1 MDRIH
6 SYKKQLLMLAWF
18 FGLCVASQSLF
29 AQTVRGKV
37 VDEDNMPLM
46 GATVLEVGT
55 KNGVTSDFDGNF
67 QINLKDNN
75 ASLEVSYIGYK
86 NAIVKVQNR
95 NNLTVKLLPETTELK
110 EVVVVG
116 YGTQKKE
123 TVTGAISS
131 VKGNKLVENA
141 VANVSN
147 ALVGRM
153 PGITTTQSSG
163 EPGRNA
169 TTIRIRGVSTF
180 NASSQEPLV
189 VVDGIQSSMDAVNAM
204 DPYEIESINLLKD
217 ASATAVYGV
226 KGANGV
232 VVVTTKR
239 GRSGAP
245 KVSLTYNFG
254 MSQLATKLD
263 LLSSY
268 DYALFR
274 NEAIRNDNDPS
285 NFDKLFSESGF
296 HNELWKFKNNR
307 DYTPQEVEA
316 MNLTPEQKQAL
327 LNSPALYY
335 TNHNYFEEAFGG
347 LAPQNQFNLNVSGGS
362 EKTRYFTSL
371 GYFSQGG
378 TFKETNYHNA
388 DVNSKYQ
395 RYNFRSNF
403 DFELTDNTN
412 LTLDLAAVS
421 SKVGGILGSEQD
433 GDVNS
438 EVARKKSMLVHILA
452 NTPFAGPGMV
462 DGRLIDGYVDGLNPL
477 AGKGGT
483 GYSVLSSLLWRPYL
497 TTYQTDLNLNLK
509 LKHKLDYITKGLSIS
524 GTFSYNDIY
533 RKGVKRE
540 RSIPSYTVTRNPEN
554 PAELLFFGGRLK
566 HTTLTDRFKSNKW
579 RRLYFELATNYER
592 SFGNHNITALLLA
605 NGQKTYDPGFEFNV
619 PAGIMG
625 LAGRVTYDYDRRYLI
640 EGNMGYNGT
649 ENFAPGKRFG
659 FFPAFSVGWVVTNEK
674 FFPKNNILTYLKLR
688 GSYGE
693 VGNDQVGGRRFLYLP
708 STWGYG
714 YEGYRNDG
722 YGAGGYYFGS
732 SDGSA
737 KDPFY
742 TGSWETRVGN
752 PNVTWERAKKSNAG
766 IDLNMFSDRLTI
778 NADVFQEKRDNIL
791 WNRGTVPGIVGSD
804 LPASNIGK
812 VTNKGYEVQLHWSD
826 KIGDFTYGIGGN
838 VSYAKNKIDYRDE
851 PNNPYPWMNETG
863 YSIGQYRGYLTNGF
877 YNTWQEVMQRPYSRF
892 DGNKVQPGDLRYV
905 DVNGDG
911 VIDEKD
917 RVPIGYA
924 NFPRYTFGANLNVGY
939 KGFEISVLFTGT
951 AQGSMPLDFYTRN
964 PFYMTT
970 GAAFQH
976 QYDGR
981 WTPEKAQNGITPTF
995 PRASMR
1001 TGDNING
1008 LFSDFWLLSTDH
1020 IKLKNVEVSYLLQ
1033 KKMWLDKAGISSVK
1047 VSVSGN
1053 NLYTW
1058 SKMHDGYDPEQQDS
1072 NGAAS
1077 GYLYP
1082 MTRTY
1087 SVGLNVQF

>member
-1 MDRIH
+1 
-6 SYKKQLLMLAWF
+6 
-18 FGLCVASQSLF
+18 
-29 AQTVRGKV
+29 
-37 VDEDNMPLM
+37 
-46 GATVLEVGT
+46 
-55 KNGVTSDFDGNF
+55 
-67 QINLKDNN
+67 
-75 ASLEVSYIGYK
+75 
-86 NAIVKVQNR
+86 
-95 NNLTVKLLPETTELK
+95 
-110 EVVVVG
+110 
-116 YGTQKKE
+116 
-123 TVTGAISS
+123 
-131 VKGNKLVENA
+131 
-141 VANVSN
+141 
-147 ALVGRM
+147 
-153 PGITTTQSSG
+153 
-163 EPGRNA
+163 
-169 TTIRIRGVSTF
+169 
-180 NASSQEPLV
+180 
-189 VVDGIQSSMDAVNAM
+189 
-204 DPYEIESINLLKD
+204 
-217 ASATAVYGV
+217 
-226 KGANGV
+226 
-232 VVVTTKR
+232 
-239 GRSGAP
+239 
-245 KVSLTYNFG
+245 
-254 MSQLATKLD
+254 
-263 LLSSY
+263 
-268 DYALFR
+268 
-274 NEAIRNDNDPS
+274 
-285 NFDKLFSESGF
+285 
-296 HNELWKFKNNR
+296 
-307 DYTPQEVEA
+307 
-316 MNLTPEQKQAL
+316 
-327 LNSPALYY
+327 
-335 TNHNYFEEAFGG
+335 
-347 LAPQNQFNLNVSGGS
+347 
-362 EKTRYFTSL
+362 
-371 GYFSQGG
+371 
-378 TFKETNYHNA
+378 
-388 DVNSKYQ
+388 
-395 RYNFRSNF
+395 
-403 DFELTDNTN
+403 
-412 LTLDLAAVS
+412 
-421 SKVGGILGSEQD
+421 
-433 GDVNS
+433 
-438 EVARKKSMLVHILA
+438 
-452 NTPFAGPGMV
+452 
-462 DGRLIDGYVDGLNPL
+462 
-477 AGKGGT
+477 
-483 GYSVLSSLLWRPYL
+483 
-497 TTYQTDLNLNLK
+497 
-509 LKHKLDYITKGLSIS
+509 
-524 GTFSYNDIY
+524 
-533 RKGVKRE
+533 
-540 RSIPSYTVTRNPEN
+540 
-554 PAELLFFGGRLK
+554 
-566 HTTLTDRFKSNKW
+566 
-579 RRLYFELATNYER
+579 
-592 SFGNHNITALLLA
+592 
-605 NGQKTYDPGFEFNV
+605 
-619 PAGIMG
+619 MG

-659 FFPAFSVGWVVTNEK
+659 FFPAFSLGWVVTNEK
-674 FFPKNNILTYLKLR
+674 FFPKNNIVTYLKLR

-732 SDGSA
+732 SDGTT

-742 TGSWETRVGN
+742 TGAWETRVGN

-766 IDLNMFSDRLTI
+766 IDLNMFKDRLTI

-812 VTNKGYEVQLHWSD
+812 VTNKGYEIQVHWGD
-826 KIGDFTYGIGGN
+826 KIGEFTYGIGGN

-851 PNNPYPWMNETG
+851 PNNPHPWMNETG
-863 YSIGQYRGYLTNGF
+863 YAIGQYRGYLTNGF

-964 PFYMTT
+964 PFYMGT

-1020 IKLKNVEVSYLLQ
+1020 IKLKNIEVSYLLQ

-1047 VSVSGN
+1047 LSVSGN

>member
-1 MDRIH
+1 MDRLH
-6 SYKKQLLMLAWF
+6 SYKTKLLMLVWLL
-18 FGLCVASQSLF
+18 GLCAGIQSLS
-29 AQTVRGKV
+29 AQTIRGKV

-46 GATVLEVGT
+46 GATILEVGT
-55 KNGVTSDFDGNF
+55 KNGVSSDFDGNF
-67 QINLKDNN
+67 QLTLKNGGATLDI
-75 ASLEVSYIGYK
+75 SYIGYK
-86 NAIVKVQNR
+86 SAKVQVQNR
-95 NNLTVKLLPETTELK
+95 NNITVKLLPETTELK

-131 VKGNKLVENA
+131 IKGNKLVENA

-153 PGITTTQSSG
+153 PGITSTQSSG

-189 VVDGIQSSMDAVNAM
+189 VVDGIQSSMNAVNAM

-254 MSQLATKLD
+254 MSQLATQLD

-268 DYALFR
+268 DYARFR

-335 TNHNYFEEAFGG
+335 TSHNYFKEAFGG
-347 LAPQNQFNLNVSGGS
+347 VSPQTQFNLNVSGGS

-371 GYFSQGG
+371 GYFYQGG

-403 DFELTDNTN
+403 DFELADRTN

-438 EVARKKSMLVHILA
+438 ETARKKSMLVHILA
-452 NTPFAGPGMV
+452 NTPFAGPGIV
-462 DGRLIDGYVDGLNPL
+462 DGRLIDGYVDGVNPL
-477 AGKGGT
+477 VGKGGT

-509 LKHKLDYITKGLSIS
+509 LKHKLDYITQGLSIS
-524 GTFSYNDIY
+524 GTFSYNDLY

-540 RSIPSYTVTRNPEN
+540 RSIPSYSVTRNPKN

-566 HTTLTDRFKSNKW
+566 HTTLTDRFKSSKW
-579 RRLYFELATNYER
+579 RRLYFEVATNYDR
-592 SFGNHNITALLLA
+592 SFGKHNITALLLA

-659 FFPAFSVGWVVTNEK
+659 FFPAFSLGWVVTNEK
-674 FFPKNNILTYLKLR
+674 FFPKNNIVTYLKLR

-732 SDGSA
+732 SDGTT

-742 TGSWETRVGN
+742 TGAWETRVGN

-766 IDLNMFSDRLTI
+766 IDLNMFKDRLTI
-778 NADVFQEKRDNIL
+778 NADIFQEKRDNIL

-812 VTNKGYEVQLHWSD
+812 VTNKGYEIQVHWGD

-851 PNNPYPWMNETG
+851 PNNPHPWMNETG
-863 YSIGQYRGYLTNGF
+863 YAIGQYRGYLTNGF

-964 PFYMTT
+964 PFYMGT

-1020 IKLKNVEVSYLLQ
+1020 IKLKNIEVSYLLQ
-1033 KKMWLDKAGISSVK
+1033 KKMWLEKTGISSVK
-1047 VSVSGN
+1047 LSVSGN